1 MSWSAETI
9 KRAQDIVARYP
20 EPRSAVMPLLYLAMR
35 EDGYL
40 TDDGIKRVADLVGI
54 TAAQVQSVA
63 TFYVMYKTEPKGKY
77 LISMCTSISCYLMG
91 ADDVLHALE
100 EASGV
105 PAGEADSEIAVEHA
119 ECIGACGGA
128 PACLV
133 NYELIEGLTAE
144 KAKDL
149 VKWLRDGKPETING
163 DELQTLFGGVTSFD
177 WAIKEENAAIG
188 PYPAFPVFGT
198 AAINSEALE
207 PGRGA

>member
-1 MSWSAETI
+1 MS
-9 KRAQDIVARYP
+9 
-20 EPRSAVMPLLYLAMR
+20 

-40 TDDGIKRVADLVGI
+40 TDEGMKQVADLTGI
-54 TAAQVQSVA
+54 TPAQVQSVA

-77 LISMCTSISCYLMG
+77 LVSMCTSISCYLMG

-100 EASGV
+100 DASGV
-105 PAGEADSEIAVEHA
+105 PAGETDGTIAVEHA

-133 NYELIEGLTAE
+133 NYELVEGLTPE
-144 KAKDL
+144 KATEMI
-149 VKWLRDGKPETING
+149 KWLRDGQPDSINT
-163 DELQTLFGGVTSFD
+163 DELQTLFGGKTSFD
-177 WAIKEENAAIG
+177 WAIKEKNSAVG

-198 AAINSEALE
+198 ATENTDALE

>member
-9 KRAQDIVARYP
+9 KRAHDIVARYP

-35 EDGYL
+35 QDGYL
-40 TDDGIKRVADLVGI
+40 TADGMRQVAELVGI
-54 TAAQVQSVA
+54 TPAQVQSVA

-77 LISMCTSISCYLMG
+77 LISMCTSISCYLLG
-91 ADDVLHALE
+91 ADDVLHAIE
-100 EASGV
+100 EASGI
-105 PAGEADSEIAVEHA
+105 PAGEADAEIGVEHA

-133 NYELIEGLTAE
+133 NYELIEGLTVD
-144 KAKDL
+144 KAKEL
-149 VKWLRDGKPETING
+149 VNWLRDGKPETING

-177 WAIKEENAAIG
+177 WAIKEENAAVG

-198 AAINSEALE
+198 AAQNTDALE